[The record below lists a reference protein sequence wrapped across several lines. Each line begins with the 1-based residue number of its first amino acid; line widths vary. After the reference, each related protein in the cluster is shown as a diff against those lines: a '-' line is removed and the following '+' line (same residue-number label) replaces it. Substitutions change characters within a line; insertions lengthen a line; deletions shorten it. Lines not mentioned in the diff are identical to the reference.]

1 VSQRKGHKDFL
12 TVVCDIDRGKLLEV
26 IDSHKQVDIIQV
38 LMQQPLEVRKQV
50 KEVSVDMWGG
60 FPKVIAEVFPNAQV
74 VFDRFHIMSP
84 INKELNQVRRQ
95 EGMVIK
101 GSKFILLK
109 NRVDLLPEERVKLEE
124 ILQHSSRLR
133 LGYELKEKF
142 RSIFE
147 CHQTVEE
154 GKAQFLE
161 WLPIAKLVYTDVLAT
176 IENHLDGICNYF
188 LNRTTSGVMEGI
200 NNRVKL
206 IKRQGYG
213 FVNFDNF
220 RARLLACFSDKNNL
234 SP

>member
-1 VSQRKGHKDFL
+1 
-12 TVVCDIDRGKLLEV
+12 V
-26 IDSHKQVDIIQV
+26 IDSHKQVDIIEI
-38 LMQQPLEVRKQV
+38 LMQQPLELRLQV

-60 FPKVIAEVFPNAQV
+60 FPKVVAEVFPNAQI
-74 VFDRFHIMSP
+74 VFDRFHIMQP
-84 INKELNQVRRQ
+84 LNKELNQVRRR
-95 EGMVIK
+95 EGMLIK

-109 NRVDLLPEERVKLEE
+109 NRDDLGTEERVKLET

-133 LGYELKEKF
+133 LSYELKEKF

-147 CHQTVEE
+147 SHQSIEA
-154 GKAQFLE
+154 GKAQLLE
-161 WLPIAKLVYTDVLAT
+161 WLSIAKLVYTDIVAT

-200 NNRVKL
+200 NNRIKL

-213 FVNFDNF
+213 FVNFNNF
-220 RARLLACFSDKNNL
+220 RVRLLACFSDKKKS

>member
-1 VSQRKGHKDFL
+1 
-12 TVVCDIDRGKLLEV
+12 
-26 IDSHKQVDIIQV
+26 
-38 LMQQPLEVRKQV
+38 MQQPLELRSQV

-60 FPKVIAEVFPNAQV
+60 FPKVIAEVFPNALV
-74 VFDRFHIMSP
+74 VFDRFHIMQP

-95 EGMVIK
+95 EGMVVK

-109 NRVDLLPEERVKLEE
+109 NRVDLLPEEQVKLEA
-124 ILQHSSRLR
+124 ILQHSLRLR

-147 CHQTVEE
+147 CHQSVEA
-154 GKAQFLE
+154 GQAQLLE
-161 WLPIAKLVYTDVLAT
+161 WLPIARLIYTDVLTT

-200 NNRVKL
+200 NNRIKL

-220 RARLLACFSDKNNL
+220 RARLLACFSDKKKS